1 LKISKKEQEE
11 KFGFMLSAFE
21 YGAPPHGGL
30 AFGFDRLI
38 MLLAGAESIREV
50 IAFPK
55 TNDAEDLMM
64 EAPGQVAKEQL
75 DELGIELKKK

>member
-1 LKISKKEQEE
+1 
-11 KFGFMLSAFE
+11 MLSAFE